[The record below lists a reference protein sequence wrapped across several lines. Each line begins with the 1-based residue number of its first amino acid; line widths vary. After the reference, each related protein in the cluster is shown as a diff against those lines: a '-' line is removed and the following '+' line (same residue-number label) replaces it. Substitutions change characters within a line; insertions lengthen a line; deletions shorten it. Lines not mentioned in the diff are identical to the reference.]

1 MHDTFQ
7 HVLFFLLSGL
17 ALVSA
22 FMVVLLNNPVRCA
35 LALVVVFLASS
46 GLWLL
51 ANAEF
56 LALILVLV
64 YVGAVMTLFL
74 FVVMMLDIEKMSGK
88 RYLTRYVPLGL
99 IVVAILTVFMWIVIH
114 PVSFNLTPIASELNV
129 PSNTESL
136 GLVLYTIYAYPL
148 EIAAVLLL
156 IAIIAAITLAHR
168 PPRNNRTQQITDQ
181 IMVRKED
188 RLRVV
193 KIDSQKRL

>member
-7 HVLFFLLSGL
+7 HTLFFLLSGL
-17 ALVSA
+17 AIVSA

-51 ANAEF
+51 AHAEF

-99 IVVAILTVFMWIVIH
+99 IVVAILTTFMWMVIH
-114 PVSFNLTPIASELNV
+114 PVSFNALPVEQTLNA
-129 PSNTESL
+129 PTNTESL

-168 PPRNNRTQQITDQ
+168 PPRNSRVQQITEQ
-181 IMVRKED
+181 LMVSKED
-188 RLRVV
+188 RLRIV

>member
-7 HVLFFLLSGL
+7 HTLFFLLSGL

-22 FMVVLLNNPVRCA
+22 LMVVLLNNPVRCA

-51 ANAEF
+51 AHAEF

-99 IVVAILTVFMWIVIH
+99 IVVAILTTLMWIAIH
-114 PVSFNLTPIASELNV
+114 PVSFNLPSAVSALNA

-156 IAIIAAITLAHR
+156 IAIVAAITLAHR

-181 IMVRKED
+181 IMVRKEE
-188 RLRVV
+188 RLRIV
-193 KIDSQKRL
+193 KIDSQKKL